1 MRLSNEIGGVS
12 EELRRLS
19 AIVISLQ
26 KEAQNQAPKSV
37 VGVSDASAKS
47 VEAPVMAPHAT
58 RSATLALV
66 FCRNGFRFLI
76 LIGMLLVG
84 LGFGFALGT
93 YSHRTAA
100 PLQEASEALNIDAVV
115 EQIINVESSG
125 DANARNKRSSAMG
138 LGQFLDE
145 TWLILIRAHR
155 PDLAKGRSEGE
166 TLELRRDP
174 IVAREITS
182 RFTERN
188 ANILRK
194 RGLPVTPGTLY
205 LAHFAGAAG
214 AIAILSALEG
224 ADAASIMASADA
236 TGRTKREKLVK
247 ANPFLEGFTVADLK
261 SWADRKMRIR
271 RS

>member
-1 MRLSNEIGGVS
+1 MRLSNEIGAAP
-12 EELRRLS
+12 EDLRRLS
-19 AIVISLQ
+19 AIVVSLQ
-26 KEAQNQAPKSV
+26 RQAQTQGPESV
-37 VGVSDASAKS
+37 VRVRYAGAKS
-47 VEAPVMAPHAT
+47 VEAPILAPDAT
-58 RSATLALV
+58 RSATHALALG
-66 FCRNGFRFLI
+66 RNRFQFLI

-93 YSHRTAA
+93 YSHRTSA
-100 PLQEASEALNIDAVV
+100 PLQETSEAVNIEAVV
-115 EQIINVESSG
+115 EQIIKAESSG
-125 DANARNKRSSAMG
+125 DPNAKNKRSSAMG

-145 TWLILIRAHR
+145 TWLVLIRAHR
-155 PDLAKGRSEGE
+155 PDLVRGRSEGE

-194 RGLPVTPGTLY
+194 RGLRVTPGTLY

-236 TGRTKREKLVK
+236 TGRTKRDKLVR

>member
-1 MRLSNEIGGVS
+1 
-12 EELRRLS
+12 
-19 AIVISLQ
+19 
-26 KEAQNQAPKSV
+26 
-37 VGVSDASAKS
+37 
-47 VEAPVMAPHAT
+47 
-58 RSATLALV
+58 
-66 FCRNGFRFLI
+66 
-76 LIGMLLVG
+76 
-84 LGFGFALGT
+84 
-93 YSHRTAA
+93 
-100 PLQEASEALNIDAVV
+100 
-115 EQIINVESSG
+115 
-125 DANARNKRSSAMG
+125 MG
-138 LGQFLDE
+138 LGQFVDE
-145 TWLILIRAHR
+145 TWLVLIRAHR

-174 IVAREITS
+174 IVAREITF

-194 RGLPVTPGTLY
+194 RGLPVTPGALY

>member
-1 MRLSNEIGGVS
+1 V
-12 EELRRLS
+12 
-19 AIVISLQ
+19 
-26 KEAQNQAPKSV
+26 
-37 VGVSDASAKS
+37 
-47 VEAPVMAPHAT
+47 
-58 RSATLALV
+58 
-66 FCRNGFRFLI
+66 
-76 LIGMLLVG
+76 
-84 LGFGFALGT
+84 
-93 YSHRTAA
+93 
-100 PLQEASEALNIDAVV
+100 NIEAVV
-115 EQIINVESSG
+115 EQIIKAESSG
-125 DANARNKRSSAMG
+125 DPNAKNKRSSAMG

-145 TWLILIRAHR
+145 TWLVLIRAHR
-155 PDLAKGRSEGE
+155 PDLVRGRSEGE

-194 RGLPVTPGTLY
+194 RGLRVTPGTLY